1 MADYNLDNYSN
12 YDPNKGYT
20 KNIYNP
26 DKPLFAK
33 ALNESFDMVDNSIAN
48 MGNTLM
54 RDGDIIEGM
63 AFTVKDQS
71 SSSTGK
77 TVTIEAGKVY
87 LNGKVRTFEPKTIEF
102 NPKGDFTV
110 YVKLEREIVT
120 PREDPALLDDTTY
133 ANSYLSESHNA
144 LKETVNITSNG
155 ENAVEIYTFK
165 DGVILTSNS
174 NPEMSKLNDILAKRT
189 YEESGSYRVE
199 GLDLYTEKHPTNENK
214 LQLVVDK
221 GIAYVQ
227 GYRNELMSSR
237 RIDLD
242 KALDSRTVQNEPFYY
257 NSTTRKGKV
266 GNNPVANIQR
276 VSGQVQVTKEVKSRG
291 VTQDSGDTLANGSV
305 SEITKVYTDSKTY
318 VQGTDYVLV
327 NGNTVSW
334 SPSGSEPA
342 SGSSYYVDYR
352 YNKAMVKDRDYK
364 VVVEG
369 SGDSKTW
376 WIDFNGMTGSK
387 PVVNTQVL
395 IDYTYYLARKDVVV
409 MDKDGNITIKKGEPD
424 SINNV
429 VEPIHAD
436 PFTLPLGTVLVL
448 PNSTSS
454 ICVKSALNR
463 LSMADLQKM
472 KSRID
477 TIEYN
482 QALTALDDE
491 IFSSENREQL
501 RGVFSDGFI
510 STNKYDSTHP
520 DAKIGFSF
528 EDAEITLP
536 ISKETVK
543 KPNISSTN
551 PFAHSWGR
559 LITAP
564 FTEVKSISQP
574 LASDSL
580 NVNPY
585 NSYNKMGVLKL
596 DPSEDSWINTEK
608 VTVTDDVDPAT
619 INVRRWWGSHRNESW
634 VDDQI
639 DAVSNIKLDGSATW
653 GGDSSLDSK
662 VNGSY
667 TRENAMTGTRM
678 SSGGQRT
685 LESAIMEMRQ
695 IRVNFEAQNLR
706 PNEDNLTL
714 SFDGVMAPITPA
726 SGFVK
731 GTKTGSIRSNSSG
744 LAKGS
749 FMIPAGI
756 RTGTREVLLE
766 NANNTAV
773 TSFTSIG
780 TQRRVED
787 VILRQRVSITLVD
800 PLAQSF
806 SFTTDKV
813 LSSVG
818 LYFASKSSVDNVII
832 QIRGISEGGMPN
844 KTIYGETVLTPSQV
858 KISANGTAETKVSF
872 EDPLVMT
879 AGKEYAVVAI
889 TDSDQY
895 TMWIATRGEED
906 LNGKGTVTSNP
917 YIQGVLYSSSNASAW
932 TVHQDSDL
940 TFNIYTANFNES
952 AEIQFDTVTDVSAE
966 SLVLMSTYLTPQNTG
981 ALFEAKV
988 VFDSE
993 PQNTTVDSKAWT
1005 PIAEYEEIDFNEKA
1019 RAVKLRAI
1027 FQTNQNMSP
1036 ILSLDSTLLTS
1047 FLSALNGSYIGRTM
1061 DMTGVPYNRARISF
1075 ETFEPAGTN
1084 VKFRYKFGKED
1095 GWKDL
1100 KSTPKVTQVSNEFTR
1115 YEFDELVAESGTTED
1130 TFKVRLDLSSNS
1142 NVFIRPRA
1150 KRLMVALRNE

>member
-1 MADYNLDNYSN
+1 
-12 YDPNKGYT
+12 
-20 KNIYNP
+20 
-26 DKPLFAK
+26 
-33 ALNESFDMVDNSIAN
+33 
-48 MGNTLM
+48 
-54 RDGDIIEGM
+54 
-63 AFTVKDQS
+63 
-71 SSSTGK
+71 
-77 TVTIEAGKVY
+77 
-87 LNGKVRTFEPKTIEF
+87 
-102 NPKGDFTV
+102 
-110 YVKLEREIVT
+110 
-120 PREDPALLDDTTY
+120 
-133 ANSYLSESHNA
+133 
-144 LKETVNITSNG
+144 
-155 ENAVEIYTFK
+155 
-165 DGVILTSNS
+165 
-174 NPEMSKLNDILAKRT
+174 MSKLNDILAQRT

-199 GLDLYTEKHPTNENK
+199 GLDLYTEPHPSNQNK

-237 RIDLD
+237 RIELD

-257 NSTTRKGKV
+257 NSTTRKGRV

-291 VTQDSGDTLANGSV
+291 VTKDSGDTLANGSV

-342 SGSSYYVDYR
+342 SGSSYFVDYR
-352 YNKAMVKDRDYK
+352 YNKTMVKDRDYK

-369 SGDSKTW
+369 SGDSRTW
-376 WIDFNGMTGSK
+376 WIDFSGMTGSK

-395 IDYTYYLARKDVVV
+395 IDYTYYLARKDVIV

-448 PNSTSS
+448 PNSNSS

-520 DAKIGFSF
+520 DANIGFSF

-543 KPNISSTN
+543 KPNISSNN

-564 FTEVKSISQP
+564 FKEVKSISQP
-574 LASDSL
+574 LVSDSL

-608 VTVTDDVDPAT
+608 VTVTDDVDPTT

-639 DAVSNIKLDGSATW
+639 DAVSNIKLDNSATW
-653 GGDSSLDSK
+653 GGDKSLDSK

-667 TRENAMTGTRM
+667 NRANAMSGTRM
-678 SSGGQRT
+678 ASGGQRT
-685 LESAIMEMRQ
+685 LDSSIMEMRQ

-731 GTKTGSIRSNSSG
+731 GTKTGSIRSNANG

-749 FMIPAGI
+749 FIIPAGI

-780 TQRRVED
+780 THRRVED

-895 TMWIATRGEED
+895 TMWLATRGEED

-940 TFNIYTANFNES
+940 TFNIYTADFNES

-981 ALFEAKV
+981 AIFEAKV

-1005 PIAEYEEIDFNEKA
+1005 PIAEYEEVEFNEKA

-1027 FQTNQNMSP
+1027 FQANQNMSP

-1061 DMTGVPYNRARISF
+1061 DMSGVPYNKARISF

-1095 GWKDL
+1095 GWRDL

-1115 YEFDELVAESGTTED
+1115 YEFDEPVVTSGTTDD

-1150 KRLMVALRNE
+1150 KRLMVSLRNE